1 MYLHTYTQHIH
12 IYTCTYIQHTLFFE
26 TLIIWKNGGRKRGR
40 LDKYVL
46 LAKGGREKRKGGRE
60 RYSSLL
66 TVSLPFSHWR
76 NKIERDKVYLYLWPS
91 SPSSTEAAAA
101 LGVLSNTLLL
111 RIEVA
116 LRDQLII
123 PLIFSACVWSFLSLM
138 TLLDQSSR

>member
-1 MYLHTYTQHIH
+1 M
-12 IYTCTYIQHTLFFE
+12 
-26 TLIIWKNGGRKRGR
+26 GGKKERG
-40 LDKYVL
+40 
-46 LAKGGREKRKGGRE
+46 ERE
-60 RYSSLL
+60 RDSSLL

-91 SPSSTEAAAA
+91 SPSSAEAAAA

-123 PLIFSACVWSFLSLM
+123 PLIFNACL
-138 TLLDQSSR
+138 